1 MALLATLSTQP
12 WPLSPPSPL
21 PCLFPGS
28 EEPVCAPSA
37 SRRLRGPDRRPTA
50 PCLSHP
56 SLWVPCW
63 QSSTCPVRRQQQ
75 AVPLVTIQRLTE
87 LRARGLT
94 NAPASQTVPNA
105 SPTPFQNKD
114 PTPITL
120 VWLANSSDN
129 LHPLSPRLHGPTSKL
144 CEALQKLDWLLTDHI
159 RLMRPARL
167 IRNLVWRNVPYG
179 VMKRGE
185 VGV

>member
-1 MALLATLSTQP
+1 MPSTRS
-12 WPLSPPSPL
+12 WPLSPHSPL
-21 PCLFPGS
+21 PCCFPGS
-28 EEPVCAPSA
+28 Q
-37 SRRLRGPDRRPTA
+37 GPDRSPTS
-50 PCLSHP
+50 PMPNSHP
-56 SLWVPCW
+56 SPSLPCW